1 MKKKTLRTAQEE
13 ITGIVPVILFSILW
27 YTILIRLMVQA
38 GAGGLLSTGGI
49 VYLLFAAAGLLPIY
63 TVIQKIRKAMYYR
76 KLRKRTIAHGRR
88 EKGRIVNV
96 IQRTETLPSS
106 RGRTR
111 MRTLYFL
118 SVEIT
123 DSASGA
129 VYQIESD
136 AYSKPPDRWLASPE
150 VTVYTDA
157 SGWKRFL
164 EDFRFKHHKDD
175 PGIFPDRP
183 EFREGTGFYRVME
196 VIIIVLMLLVIVSQL
211 L

>member
-1 MKKKTLRTAQEE
+1 MKKKTIKTAQEE
-13 ITGIVPVILFSILW
+13 MTGIVPMLLFSVLW
-27 YTILIRLMVQA
+27 YVILIRMIVHA
-38 GAGGLLSTGGI
+38 GIGRLLNTGGI
-49 VYLLFAAAGLLPIY
+49 VYLLFAAAGLMPIY
-63 TVIQKIRKAMYYR
+63 TAIQKVRKAMYYR
-76 KLRKRTIAHGRR
+76 KLRKQTVAHGR
-88 EKGRIVNV
+88 KAHGRIVNV

-106 RGRTR
+106 RGRAR

-123 DSASGA
+123 DSETGA

-157 SGWKRFL
+157 GGWKRFI
-164 EDFRFKHHKDD
+164 EDFRFKEHKDD

-196 VIIIVLMLLVIVSQL
+196 IIIIVFMLLIIISQML
-211 L
+211 